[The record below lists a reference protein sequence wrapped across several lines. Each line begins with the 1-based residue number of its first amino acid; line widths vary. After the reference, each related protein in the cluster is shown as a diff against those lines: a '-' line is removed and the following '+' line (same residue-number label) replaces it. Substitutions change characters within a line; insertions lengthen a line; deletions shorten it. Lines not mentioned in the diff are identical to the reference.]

1 MSHDT
6 IFDPPH
12 ALDVI
17 HMTSPYAPK
26 PTPPPEPAARA
37 PVEPP
42 ASPPPQ
48 PLQRKRGGRPKG
60 AAKPPPVP
68 PEAAASPQARRI
80 ATVLLEVLAGL
91 RSTSDAARTLE
102 VTPVRYYA
110 IETRAIGGLIAACEP
125 RPSGIQPEVRDAHE
139 LTRLREQMRRQGQ
152 ELNQVRSVLRTTQ
165 RQLGVATA
173 PEPPPN
179 GMPGK
184 LGKPGKDGKPATKR
198 KVRRPT
204 VRALTMVH
212 RLLQAD
218 AAAGSAPPSVTPA
231 PTTPLVVGG

>member
-1 MSHDT
+1 MSHDI

-12 ALDVI
+12 ALEVI

-26 PTPPPEPAARA
+26 PVPPSEPAARA

-42 ASPPPQ
+42 PSPPP
-48 PLQRKRGGRPKG
+48 PQRKRGGRPKG
-60 AAKPPPVP
+60 APKPPPVP
-68 PEAAASPQARRI
+68 PEAAASPQARRT

-91 RSTSDAARTLE
+91 RSTGDAARTLE
-102 VTPVRYYA
+102 VTPVRFYA

-165 RQLGVATA
+165 RQLGVATT
-173 PEPPPN
+173 PEPPA
-179 GMPGK
+179 GGK
-184 LGKPGKDGKPATKR
+184 PGKPGKDGKPATKH

-204 VRALTMVH
+204 VRALTMVR

-218 AAAGSAPPSVTPA
+218 TATGSSPPTAPPAPA
-231 PTTPLVVGG
+231 TPLVVGG

>member
-1 MSHDT
+1 MSHDI

-12 ALDVI
+12 ALEII
-17 HMTSPYAPK
+17 HMISPYAPK

-42 ASPPPQ
+42 PSPP
-48 PLQRKRGGRPKG
+48 QRRRGGRPKG
-60 AAKPPPVP
+60 APKPPPVP
-68 PEAAASPQARRI
+68 PEVAASPQARRI

-91 RSTSDAARTLE
+91 RSTGDAARTLE
-102 VTPVRYYA
+102 VTPVRFYA

-139 LTRLREQMRRQGQ
+139 LTRLREQLRRQGQ

-173 PEPPPN
+173 PEPLGAKP
-179 GMPGK
+179 
-184 LGKPGKDGKPATKR
+184 GKPGKDGKPATKH

-204 VRALTMVH
+204 VRALTMVR

-218 AAAGSAPPSVTPA
+218 TAAGSSPPAATPA
-231 PTTPLVVGG
+231 PATPLVAGG

>member
-12 ALDVI
+12 ALEII
-17 HMTSPYAPK
+17 HMTSPYAPQ
-26 PTPPPEPAARA
+26 PTPPPEPAART

-42 ASPPPQ
+42 PAPPP
-48 PLQRKRGGRPKG
+48 PRKRGGRPKG
-60 AAKPPPVP
+60 PVKPPPVP
-68 PEAAASPQARRI
+68 PEMAASPQARRT

-91 RSTSDAARTLE
+91 RSTGDAARTLE
-102 VTPVRYYA
+102 VTPVRFYA

-125 RPSGIQPEVRDAHE
+125 RPSGIQPEVRDAQE
-139 LTRLREQMRRQGQ
+139 LARLREQLRRQGQ

-173 PEPPPN
+173 PQPPP
-179 GMPGK
+179 GAKP
-184 LGKPGKDGKPATKR
+184 GKPGKDGKPATKH

-204 VRALTMVH
+204 VRALTMVR

-218 AAAGSAPPSVTPA
+218 TAAGSSPPTATTPA
-231 PTTPLVVGG
+231 PATSFVVVGG

>member
-12 ALDVI
+12 ALEII

-26 PTPPPEPAARA
+26 PTAPPEPAART

-42 ASPPPQ
+42 PSPP
-48 PLQRKRGGRPKG
+48 QRKRGGRPKG
-60 AAKPPPVP
+60 PPKPPPVP

-91 RSTSDAARTLE
+91 RSTGDAARTLA
-102 VTPVRYYA
+102 VTPVRFYA

-139 LTRLREQMRRQGQ
+139 LTRLREQLRRQGQ

-165 RQLGVATA
+165 RQLGVAMA
-173 PEPPPN
+173 PDPPGAKP
-179 GMPGK
+179 
-184 LGKPGKDGKPATKR
+184 GKPGKDGKPATKH

-204 VRALTMVH
+204 VRALTMVR

-218 AAAGSAPPSVTPA
+218 TAAGSSPPTATPA
-231 PTTPLVVGG
+231 PAAPLVVGG